1 MDAKGVEAFIMRCSC
16 IRVYERV
23 YTRGPVCVA
32 LKTREIKRPGLERD
46 YGGEGKGRRAKTGG
60 AAARRTRSL
69 RLFTVVSGC
78 LRSVRNWENQESPG
92 SRAIERERESKREA
106 GWGVAELQRENCENV
121 AAQLAKGGDRY
132 HEGRKSKSARLES
145 ANILLNSWEEV
156 KRKMRLF
163 PPFLVFFVL
172 NGNSASIDVR
182 Y

>member
-1 MDAKGVEAFIMRCSC
+1 MMDAKGVEAFIMRCSC

-78 LRSVRNWENQESPG
+78 LRSVRN
-92 SRAIERERESKREA
+92 
-106 GWGVAELQRENCENV
+106 
-121 AAQLAKGGDRY
+121 
-132 HEGRKSKSARLES
+132 
-145 ANILLNSWEEV
+145 
-156 KRKMRLF
+156 
-163 PPFLVFFVL
+163 
-172 NGNSASIDVR
+172 
-182 Y
+182 